1 MGAALYDVLPFEN
14 LYWSQFE
21 TLSTEEMQAIQLS
34 RLRQSVERARNVP
47 FYAERLAGLQGSI
60 ASVDDVRQLPLT
72 TLAEVMARPLAERL
86 GVPRYKI
93 ACVSGFE
100 AGVQT
105 LAADG
110 SSRAVEVPQTTE
122 RTTGKTAVSARSA
135 FLNAWTERDLEAA
148 AERCARFLYANGVR
162 GNHLLTDLTSGE
174 LWRGAARI
182 SAGWLRAEKT
192 TVDEA
197 VRSMR
202 SEELLLST
210 AQLKRLAGNGRLLMD
225 ASLPLRAV
233 FVEMD
238 LQADSLA
245 DSVEW
250 ARSSTVPVYRCLTLP
265 ALGGCVAFECHEH
278 AGFHVQEDDFL
289 IECLDPV
296 TLEPVPDGT
305 PGELVIT
312 SLRQEAT
319 PLVRLRTG
327 KTVVLDRASCA
338 CGRERLRLRF

>member
-1 MGAALYDVLPFEN
+1 M
-14 LYWSQFE
+14 
-21 TLSTEEMQAIQLS
+21 
-34 RLRQSVERARNVP
+34 
-47 FYAERLAGLQGSI
+47 
-60 ASVDDVRQLPLT
+60 
-72 TLAEVMARPLAERL
+72 
-86 GVPRYKI
+86 
-93 ACVSGFE
+93 
-100 AGVQT
+100 
-105 LAADG
+105 
-110 SSRAVEVPQTTE
+110 
-122 RTTGKTAVSARSA
+122 
-135 FLNAWTERDLEAA
+135 
-148 AERCARFLYANGVR
+148 
-162 GNHLLTDLTSGE
+162 
-174 LWRGAARI
+174 
-182 SAGWLRAEKT
+182 
-192 TVDEA
+192 DEA

-210 AQLKRLAGNGRLLMD
+210 AQLKRLAGNGRLLTD

-238 LQADSLA
+238 LRADSLV

-250 ARSSTVPVYRCLTLP
+250 ARSSTVPVYRCLALP

-305 PGELVIT
+305 PGELAIT

-327 KTVVLDRASCA
+327 KTVVLDRGTCA